1 MKDYLDEY
9 IVATRLIYR
18 PEGASVEELAEAL
31 KKTPRAVFSILNQ
44 LDNMF
49 PLYTEQDPSNP
60 KKLRYKADK
69 AFAEYLPSLAFTEND
84 KAVFNYLINNAQ
96 NTPAIEKDATRLFTK
111 LKLMA
116 AERGA
121 LIEAGNN
128 KPIPIIGAKTI
139 HKQVNTKN
147 TDKTTEVLL
156 SIIDGHKWMDITY
169 KSMSAGEYHPYHK
182 LFPLVIFIW
191 QGDSYVYVV
200 NSQESLRMLALERFK
215 SIDRVYDDEA
225 PKKSFDVA
233 SILSDPFGIMYDTE
247 PFEVKVQLT
256 QMEATYE
263 KQKDWPES
271 VTFTDCP
278 DGTSIMTATTHSLF
292 DCRRWILARIPS
304 AIVLEPQWLCEDIKK
319 AIAKALEE
327 QSKTSL
333 ILCDKDS

>member
-18 PEGASVEELAEAL
+18 PEGASVEELSEAL
-31 KKTPRAVFSILNQ
+31 GKTPRAIFSILNQ

-49 PLYTEQDPSNP
+49 PLYTEQDPEYP

-69 AFAEYLPSLAFTEND
+69 TFAEYLPSLAFTEND
-84 KAVFNYLINNAQ
+84 KAVFNYLISNSP
-96 NTPAIEKDATRLFTK
+96 NTPALERDATRLFTK

-121 LIEAGNN
+121 LIEAGYN

-139 HKQVNTKN
+139 HKQVNRKA
-147 TDKTTEVLL
+147 TDKTTETLL
-156 SIIDGHKWMDITY
+156 SIIDGNKWMDITY
-169 KSMSAGEYHPYHK
+169 KSMNAAEYHPYYR
-182 LFPLVIFIW
+182 LYPLVIFVW
-191 QGDSYVYVV
+191 QGDTYVYAV

-225 PKKSFDVA
+225 PKESFDVT
-233 SILSDPFGIMYDTE
+233 SLLSDPFGIMYDTE
-247 PFEVKVQLT
+247 PFEVKLQLT

-263 KQKDWPES
+263 KQKDWPETVS
-271 VTFTDCP
+271 FKDCS

-304 AIVLEPQWLCEDIKK
+304 VKVIEPQWLRDDIQKT
-319 AIAKALEE
+319 IASAFEE
-327 QSKTSL
+327 QSQVTKNH
-333 ILCDKDS
+333 

>member
-49 PLYTEQDPSNP
+49 PLYTEQDPTNP

-69 AFAEYLPSLAFTEND
+69 TFAEYLPSLAFTEND
-84 KAVFNYLINNAQ
+84 KAIFNYLINNTS

-111 LKLMA
+111 LKIMA

-121 LIEAGNN
+121 LIEAGYN

-139 HKQVNTKN
+139 HKQVNKKD
-147 TDKTTEVLL
+147 TDKLTEMLL
-156 SIIDGHKWMDITY
+156 SIIDGNKWMDITY
-169 KSMSAGEYHPYHK
+169 KSMNAGDYHSYYR
-182 LFPLVIFIW
+182 LFPIVIFVW
-191 QGDSYVYVV
+191 HGDAYVYVI
-200 NSQESLRMLALERFK
+200 NSNESLRMLALERFK
-215 SIDRVYDDEA
+215 SIDKVYDDEA

-233 SILSDPFGIMYDTE
+233 SLLSDPFGIMYDTE
-247 PFEVKVQLT
+247 PFEVKLQLT

-271 VTFTDCP
+271 VSFKDCE
-278 DGTSIMTATTHSLF
+278 DGTSVMTATTHSLF

-304 AIVLEPQWLCEDIKK
+304 VKVIEPQWLKEDIQNT
-319 AIAKALEE
+319 IATAFKE
-327 QSKTSL
+327 Q
-333 ILCDKDS
+333 